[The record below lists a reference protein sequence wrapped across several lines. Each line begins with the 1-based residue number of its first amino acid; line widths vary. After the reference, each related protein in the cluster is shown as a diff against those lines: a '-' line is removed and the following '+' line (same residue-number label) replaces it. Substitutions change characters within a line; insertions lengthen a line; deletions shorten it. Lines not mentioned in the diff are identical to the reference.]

1 MSMSE
6 TIQKLSDAELKTQI
20 EITKVKL
27 KKLNDGDFWFLL
39 SWTAAW
45 FPDINQDLH
54 LLENE
59 QRIRDERKKN
69 NV

>member
-6 TIQKLSDAELKTQI
+6 TIQKLSDTELRTQV

-39 SWTAAW
+39 SWTASC